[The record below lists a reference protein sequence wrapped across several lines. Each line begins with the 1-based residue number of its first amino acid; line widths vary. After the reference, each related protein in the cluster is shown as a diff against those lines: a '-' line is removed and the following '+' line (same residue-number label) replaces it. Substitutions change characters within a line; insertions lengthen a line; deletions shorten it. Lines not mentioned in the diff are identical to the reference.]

1 MLKKIFSKTSR
12 KTNILETE
20 YMARQQRR
28 IEKSIGTKQRG
39 DRRVVE
45 DQMYIME
52 HQPEREIELLTIA
65 QRRYLNSMKHN
76 IITVGLGVAGTGKSY
91 VGLSY
96 ACEQLRAK
104 RISKIILTRPGVEA
118 GESYGFLPG
127 ELEEKYAPYIEPM
140 RDILY
145 KRLGK
150 TYAEYLLKTRAID
163 ARPLAYI
170 RGSTFEDAI
179 VILDEA
185 QNCTVAQ
192 MKLFLTRI
200 GEGCRVIINGDES
213 QKDIKGYSGLNDCV
227 DRIRDISGVGVV
239 QFGID
244 DVVRSGI
251 CRDIII
257 AYQ

>member
-1 MLKKIFSKTSR
+1 MS
-12 KTNILETE
+12 
-20 YMARQQRR
+20 RQQRR
-28 IEKSIGTKQRG
+28 SEKVRAVVPREERRSKRRG
-39 DRRVVE
+39 EE
-45 DQMYIME
+45 DQQFHHNE
-52 HQPEREIELLTIA
+52 VLPEREIELITAA
-65 QRRYLNSMKHN
+65 QRRYLSSMKHN
-76 IITVGLGVAGTGKSY
+76 TITIGLGVAGTGKSY

-96 ACEQLRAK
+96 ACEQLRSK
-104 RISKIILTRPGVEA
+104 RVSKVILTRPGVEA

-150 TYAEYLLKTRAID
+150 TYAEYLLKTKAID
-163 ARPLAYI
+163 ARPLAFI

-185 QNCTVAQ
+185 QNCTQAQ

-200 GEGCRVIINGDES
+200 GEDCRVIINGDES

-227 DRIRDISGVGVV
+227 DRIRDISGVGIVH
-239 QFGID
+239 FGID

>member
-1 MLKKIFSKTSR
+1 MS
-12 KTNILETE
+12 
-20 YMARQQRR
+20 RQQRR
-28 IEKSIGTKQRG
+28 SEKV
-39 DRRVVE
+39 RVVVPREERRSKRRGEE
-45 DQMYIME
+45 DQQFHHSE
-52 HQPEREIELLTIA
+52 VLPEREIELITAA
-65 QRRYLNSMKHN
+65 QRRYLSSMKHN
-76 IITVGLGVAGTGKSY
+76 TITIGIGVAGTGKSY

-96 ACEQLRAK
+96 ACEQLRSK
-104 RISKIILTRPGVEA
+104 RVSKVILTRPGVEA

-150 TYAEYLLKTRAID
+150 TYAEYLLKTKAID
-163 ARPLAYI
+163 ARPLAFI
-170 RGSTFEDAI
+170 RGSTFEGAI

-185 QNCTVAQ
+185 QNCTQAQ

-200 GEGCRVIINGDES
+200 GEDCRVIINGDES

-227 DRIRDISGVGVV
+227 DRIRDISGVGIVH
-239 QFGID
+239 FGID